1 MVLEKSTQMRET
13 VAAIT
18 SPNRHEHREIA
29 LPVTPTLL
37 SKFLIKFN
45 ERSKNHSEMTS
56 VISVRAGS
64 QGEYSLAP

>member
-1 MVLEKSTQMRET
+1 M
-13 VAAIT
+13 
-18 SPNRHEHREIA
+18 
-29 LPVTPTLL
+29 TPTLL